1 MSENIID
8 ALFDENNRDNITL
21 YSENGEAVEF
31 DFLDTK
37 ANDGHNVPSFEV
49 PTNFQS
55 FEDTFISPY
64 YDDLSKIID
73 LISISKKTI
82 TNIKEN
88 LFWAF
93 FYNVLM
99 IPIAIGFFKSFGISM
114 SPMIAGLGMTLS
126 SLFVVFNALRLKRI
140 KKEKI

>member
-1 MSENIID
+1 MN
-8 ALFDENNRDNITL
+8 
-21 YSENGEAVEF
+21 
-31 DFLDTK
+31 
-37 ANDGHNVPSFEV
+37 
-49 PTNFQS
+49 
-55 FEDTFISPY
+55 
-64 YDDLSKIID
+64 DDLSKIID

-99 IPIAIGFFKSFGISM
+99 IPIAIGFFKSFGLSM

-140 KKEKI
+140 KKENI